1 MLRTNSKKVIEA
13 VKAYVVENYDG
24 ENYEAGTPEAEA
36 KTFEEMARVI
46 LADVK
51 RVEGYKVRNRW
62 SLSWQT
68 AFNNWACGLP
78 SLLDTCYHYNV
89 SAVDLLG
96 GWLEETEEEKAKYT
110 EQEAEKM
117 IDYLIYRELSRVA
130 SDVLF

>member
-13 VKAYVVENYDG
+13 VKAYVIENHETEG
-24 ENYEAGTPEAEA
+24 E
-36 KTFEEMARVI
+36 TFEAIAREI

-51 RVEGYKVRNRW
+51 RVNGYEVKRSRSYTWQQAFCDW
-62 SLSWQT
+62 S
-68 AFNNWACGLP
+68 CGLP

-117 IDYLIYRELSRVA
+117 IDYLIFRELSKVA
-130 SDVLF
+130 FDVLY